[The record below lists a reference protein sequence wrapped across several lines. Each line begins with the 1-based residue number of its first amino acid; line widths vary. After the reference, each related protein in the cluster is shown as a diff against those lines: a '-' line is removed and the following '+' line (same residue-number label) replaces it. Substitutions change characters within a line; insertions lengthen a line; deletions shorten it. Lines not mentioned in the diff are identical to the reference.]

1 MAAMHAAQTRLAAL
15 LAGLAVPL
23 GAFGA
28 HAMTDHYDLRALQ
41 TFETAVRYQMYH
53 ALALGLCAVLG
64 MQGRRT
70 GTAAICFLLGIGLFC
85 GSLYGIVFLEARW
98 LGAVTP
104 VGGLAVLAGW
114 LLLASG
120 AQRPAEASLG

>member
-1 MAAMHAAQTRLAAL
+1 MHGAQTRLAAL
-15 LAGLAVPL
+15 LAGLAVAL

-28 HAMTDHYDLRALQ
+28 HAMTDHYDARALQ

-64 MQGRRT
+64 MHGRRT
-70 GTAAICFLLGIGLFC
+70 GKAALCFVLGIGLFC

-98 LGAVTP
+98 LGPVTP
-104 VGGLAVLAGW
+104 FGGLAFLAGW
-114 LLLASG
+114 LLLAMS
-120 AQRPAEASLG
+120 AQKPAEPAVA

>member
-1 MAAMHAAQTRLAAL
+1 MHGAQTRLAAL
-15 LAGLAVPL
+15 VAGLAVAL

-28 HAMTDHYDLRALQ
+28 HAMANHYDARALQ

-64 MQGRRT
+64 MRGRRT
-70 GTAAICFLLGIGLFC
+70 KRAATCFLSGIVLFS
-85 GSLYGIVFLEARW
+85 GSLYGIVFLDARW

-104 VGGLAVLAGW
+104 FGGLAFLAGW
-114 LLLASG
+114 LLLATD
-120 AQRPAEASLG
+120 AAKPAETRPA